1 METARMFKA
10 KRALLLLILLAMFAV
25 SACRGT
31 VDGANAPLQKIRL
44 QLNRTHG
51 TAFAGYYQA
60 IEQGYYQAQ
69 NLDVELVEGGLTN
82 NGYIDPT
89 QALQN
94 GTSDFAILT
103 FAEYQSL
110 AENTAIDEAQHPVVV
125 MGLFQISPLV
135 LFSLAESGIQ
145 TLPDI
150 AGRRVAI
157 ISDPW
162 AKVVTQAL
170 KNVGLSRQDI
180 QEVHLDSP
188 DMTDFFE
195 QRVDVW
201 TGYVI
206 DEVVEAQVDG
216 YRVNLIFPADYGANT
231 YEGLLVTTQSYAEN
245 HPDVVQAMV
254 RASLQGWRQA
264 LSQPRDTASLLER
277 WNPHHTRIYYELGLD
292 YLRPLVDTG
301 SVPLGWIDI
310 SRWQQAIGTMG
321 ANLNI
326 DIDMRYVESAHT
338 QE

>member
-1 METARMFKA
+1 MFKA
-10 KRALLLLILLAMFAV
+10 KRALLLLILLAMFTV
-25 SACRGT
+25 SACRGMVGET
-31 VDGANAPLQKIRL
+31 NAPLQKVRL

-51 TAFAGYYQA
+51 TVFAGYYQA

-69 NLDVELVEGGLTN
+69 NLNVELIEGGLTD

-89 QALQN
+89 QALQD

-110 AENTAIDEAQHPVVV
+110 AENTATDETRHPVVL
-125 MGLFQISPLV
+125 MGLFQTSPLV

-157 ISDPW
+157 TSDPW
-162 AKVVTQAL
+162 GKVVTQAL
-170 KNVGLSRQDI
+170 RDVGLFGQNI
-180 QEVHLDSP
+180 HEVHLDSS
-188 DMTDFFE
+188 DMTALFE

-201 TGYVI
+201 TGYVT
-206 DEVVEAQVDG
+206 DEVVEAQIEG

-245 HPDVVQAMV
+245 HPKVVQAMV
-254 RASLQGWRQA
+254 QASLQGWRQA
-264 LSQPRDTASLLER
+264 LSKPRDTASLLER

-301 SVPLGWIDI
+301 SVPLGWIDV
-310 SRWQQAIGTMG
+310 SRWQQTMRMMG
-321 ANLNI
+321 ANLRI
-326 DIDMRYVESAHT
+326 DIDMRYVENAHT

>member
-1 METARMFKA
+1 MFKV
-10 KRALLLLILLAMFAV
+10 KRAFLLLILPGMFAV
-25 SACRGT
+25 NACRGT
-31 VDGANAPLQKIRL
+31 VKGTNAPLQKVRL
-44 QLNRTHG
+44 QLNWTHG

-60 IEQGYYQAQ
+60 IEQEYYQAQ
-69 NLDVELVEGGLTN
+69 NLDVELVEGGLAD

-110 AENTAIDEAQHPVVV
+110 AENTAADEAQHPVVV
-125 MGLFQISPLV
+125 MGLFQISPVV
-135 LFSLAESGIQ
+135 LFSLQESGIQ
-145 TLPDI
+145 TLPDV

-157 ISDPW
+157 ISEPW
-162 AKVVTQAL
+162 GKVVTQAL

-188 DMTDFFE
+188 DMTAFFK

-206 DEVVEAQVDG
+206 EEVVEAQVKG

-231 YEGLLVTTQSYAEN
+231 YEGLLVTTQGYAES
-245 HPDVVQAMV
+245 HPEVIQAMV
-254 RASLQGWRQA
+254 QASLQGWRQA
-264 LSQPRDTASLLER
+264 LSEPRDTASLLER

-301 SVPLGWIDI
+301 SVPLGWIDV
-310 SRWQQAIGTMG
+310 SRWQQAMGTMG
-321 ANLNI
+321 ANLKI
-326 DIDMRYVESAHT
+326 DIDMRYVESAYT